1 LTPDTLPNA
10 DGAVT
15 VPDPNYMN
23 SPNTANPASN
33 TLVAATPVVVT
44 PVQRFDNLHI
54 LACTPSAGNPNG
66 LVGLTKTSGLPGYGD
81 VLNVNNLGDPS
92 ATGGASAI
100 TFSWP
105 PGSATPKYTFSQVI
119 QFNPQGEAQII
130 NGPNVDGQLQYIE
143 IDLEPMHGKALPTP
157 QNPNNAAILIDGVS
171 GSIRIFRT

>member
-1 LTPDTLPNA
+1 MPSVRKHQATSENGRTKRA
-10 DGAVT
+10 H
-15 VPDPNYMN
+15 
-23 SPNTANPASN
+23 
-33 TLVAATPVVVT
+33 AALI
-44 PVQRFDNLHI
+44 R
-54 LACTPSAGNPNG
+54 PSI
-66 LVGLTKTSGLPGYGD
+66 
-81 VLNVNNLGDPS
+81 S
-92 ATGGASAI
+92 AAAA
-100 TFSWP
+100 SWP